1 MSKAWP
7 KVKLGDVLTRVK
19 DAVIIQD
26 DQMYAR
32 LTIRMNGKGIVQRD
46 RVPGHD
52 IGTKK
57 QFIAHS
63 GQLVL
68 SKIDARNGAFG
79 ILQVDCDNA
88 IITGNFW
95 AFDTNTE
102 LLLPTYF
109 DYLTKTP
116 MFVDFCIRASE
127 GTTNRLYL
135 QEDRFLAQEIPLP
148 PLAEQQRIAARIE
161 ELAAQI
167 NAAKALRKQAEEEAE
182 ALLYSGLRG
191 IRHRLLS
198 SSPSKKRIGDITRVT
213 SGGTPS
219 RENALFWNGNIP
231 WIKTG
236 ELVDGDISNAEEHI
250 TQAGVDNSSAKV
262 FPSDTVLVALYGQ
275 GQTRGRTG
283 RLLIP
288 AATNQA
294 CCAILPKPDVLDS
307 LFVQFWLQSLYLEL
321 RENAQGGAQPN
332 WNGAMIKNLEIALP
346 SIPEQHRIVAELDA
360 LQAEVN
366 KLKRLQAETAAE
378 LDALL
383 PSILDKAFKG
393 DL

>member
-19 DAVIIQD
+19 DGVIIQD
-26 DQMYAR
+26 DQIYAR
-32 LTIRMNGKGIVQRD
+32 LTIRMNGKGIVERD
-46 RVPGHD
+46 QVPGHE

-57 QFIAHS
+57 QFVAHS

-393 DL
+393 EL

>member
-19 DAVIIQD
+19 DGVIIQD
-26 DQMYAR
+26 DQIYAR
-32 LTIRMNGKGIVQRD
+32 LTIRMNGKGIVERD
-46 RVPGHD
+46 QVPGHE

-57 QFIAHS
+57 QFVAHS

-360 LQAEVN
+360 LKAEVN

-393 DL
+393 EL